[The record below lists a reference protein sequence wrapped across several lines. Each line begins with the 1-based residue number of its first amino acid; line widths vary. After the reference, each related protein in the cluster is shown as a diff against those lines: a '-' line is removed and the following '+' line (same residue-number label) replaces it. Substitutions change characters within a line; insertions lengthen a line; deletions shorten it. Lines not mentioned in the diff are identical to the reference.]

1 MQLLMSGGQPGV
13 GGGQGVR
20 PPGMVGQPQRV
31 ERSISV
37 TAEEMAAV
45 DRLVELGFNK

>member
-1 MQLLMSGGQPGV
+1 M
-13 GGGQGVR
+13 GGGQGVHL
-20 PPGMVGQPQRV
+20 PGMGGQPQRV

-45 DRLVELGFNK
+45 DRLVELGFGK